1 MYYVF
6 VTAQFGFPATID
18 FDLTL
23 TCDPVTGITENGMED
38 INVYPNPSNGQFV
51 VEVNGVD
58 ADAQITVM
66 DVTGRQVYTE
76 GVSMNGN
83 FRKELNLNVAKGT
96 YLLQIATVEGTVTRK
111 IQIN

>member
-1 MYYVF
+1 
-6 VTAQFGFPATID
+6 
-18 FDLTL
+18 
-23 TCDPVTGITENGMED
+23 
-38 INVYPNPSNGQFV
+38 
-51 VEVNGVD
+51 
-58 ADAQITVM
+58 
-66 DVTGRQVYTE
+66 E